1 MKLMLQC
8 SSHFIKYMACT
19 HLCHEL
25 TASRPHGLLLVCS
38 SNMNSLC
45 CIQQPIAQSKT
56 MPRPPSTGPRITH
69 ILSSFGGSLLNG
81 AMVGAKLSVVVVVI
95 VDSLLC
101 PEVLSNVIVR
111 HNAKR

>member
-1 MKLMLQC
+1 MYTFMPLA
-8 SSHFIKYMACT
+8 HG
-19 HLCHEL
+19 L

-56 MPRPPSTGPRITH
+56 MPSPPSTGPRITH
-69 ILSSFGGSLLNG
+69 ILSSIGGLLFND
-81 AMVGAKLSVVVVVI
+81 AMVGAELSVVVI

-101 PEVLSNVIVR
+101 PEVSSIVIVR
-111 HNAKR
+111 YNTTR